1 MEYIN
6 FGKVVNVSASVPVAA
21 NDTVYHIII
30 DFVPNCPEIFDS
42 FHTDMGKIL
51 EWPDD
56 YVLCNVSDIKELE
69 DLGADL
75 NEHIKNLERIKE
87 FLINGNTTLI
97 DENSKLK
104 KELEDRRADQKKK
117 YDKKLCI
124 EDLKKQAEQ
133 IEELEKDRDYWKD
146 RFGSVVIDVS
156 KVLEA
161 NGVEFT
167 VKAIDGNKWNVIID
181 IPELNEA
188 KKKITDLEQ
197 KLEAAKSN
205 VTYWYNRKEDEEE
218 FHHYWWHT
226 YNLAVA
232 QAANTGV
239 RIFINGVDKENNVG
253 VIQVKNEKVEEFE
266 AKWSAMLQALKEKG
280 VEVIYMGEEDGKPNI
295 DVKIPEIGDLK
306 KELDDLNSKTVAEAR
321 YEIKPGCLTLIFTMC
336 DGSEQV
342 FGMDSSEAIDATSI
356 SCGTVPK
363 CSSCSHFMH
372 NPSRFAHDWCY
383 MPIPKEGGAG
393 YIRKLNK
400 EEAEGPA
407 CSDFKAK
414 E

>member
-6 FGKVVNVSASVPVAA
+6 FGKVVNVSTSVPVAV

-42 FHTDMGKIL
+42 FHTDMDKIL

-97 DENSKLK
+97 NENGKLK
-104 KELEDRRADQKKK
+104 ATNQALKDRIKELEDQLSDQKKY
-117 YDKKLCI
+117 YDKK
-124 EDLKKQAEQ
+124 QSEQ
-133 IEELEKDRDYWKD
+133 IEELEKDRDYWRD
-146 RFGSVVIDVS
+146 SFGSIVIDVS
-156 KVLEA
+156 KKLEA

-167 VKAIDGNKWNVIID
+167 VKAIDGNKWNAIVD

-188 KKKITDLEQ
+188 KKKVEDLEK
-197 KLEAAKSN
+197 KLAAAKSN
-205 VTYWYNRKEDEEE
+205 ETYWRDRKEEEEE

-226 YNLAVA
+226 YNLTVA
-232 QAANTGV
+232 HAANTGV
-239 RIFINGVDKENNVG
+239 RISMTGDDKENNVG
-253 VIQVKNEKVEEFE
+253 VILVKNEKVEELE

-280 VEVIYMGEEDGKPNI
+280 VEVLYMGEEDGKPNI
-295 DVKIPEIGDLK
+295 DIKIPEIDNLK
-306 KELDDLNSKTVAEAR
+306 KELEDLKSKTVAEAR
-321 YEIKPGCLTLIFTMC
+321 
-336 DGSEQV
+336 
-342 FGMDSSEAIDATSI
+342 SEAIDATAI
-356 SCGTVPK
+356 LCGTIPK
-363 CSSCSHFMH
+363 CSSCAHYMH
-372 NPSRFAHDWCY
+372 NPSRFTHDWCY
-383 MPIPKEGGAG
+383 MPIPKEGGSG

-400 EEAEGPA
+400 EESEGPA
-407 CSDFKAK
+407 CDKFEARK